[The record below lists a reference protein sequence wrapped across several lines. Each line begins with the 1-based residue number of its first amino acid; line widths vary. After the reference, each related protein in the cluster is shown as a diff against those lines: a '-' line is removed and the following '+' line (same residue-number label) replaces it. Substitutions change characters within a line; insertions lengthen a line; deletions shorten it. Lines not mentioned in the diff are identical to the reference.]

1 MLLPCH
7 RCLTPIAL
15 TSAAVLGSVP
25 IAQAANVIAGPTDAQ
40 FKIANL
46 PDGNYRFCSDRP
58 PSDIERVSGV
68 CFRFQKESDAIN
80 GDYYYPYEGSS
91 ICLTGQVNGN
101 TVSGQ
106 GLERFSIN
114 SAPPDDFDQNAL
126 HNWRQEGFLEIG
138 RGVAVS
144 DRPAEQKAVRY
155 RSALLNLNNFYQ
167 YNAGTV
173 LPPSGC
179 HLPTTRAASPT
190 PDRDHLRRV
199 GESEFYNG
207 EPICLDETSI
217 TAIGDNEYRYQTLV
231 GVPDRLSETEYR
243 LDCENLGMVQVLRSR
258 YYDSDGDLQEVE
270 VVNRAVPAERTE
282 QNFSPSNRRYNANR
296 YICNTYVQ
304 N

>member
-1 MLLPCH
+1 MLLPFH

-15 TSAAVLGSVP
+15 TSAAVLGAVP

-58 PSDIERVSGV
+58 PSDVERVSGV
-68 CFRFQKESDAIN
+68 CFRFQKDGDAIT

-91 ICLTGQVNGN
+91 ICVTGQVNGN
-101 TVSGQ
+101 TISGQ

-114 SAPPDDFDQNAL
+114 SAPPDDFDQNSL
-126 HNWRQEGFLEIG
+126 HDWRQEGFLKIG

-144 DRPAEQKAVRY
+144 DRPADQKAVRY

-173 LPPSGC
+173 LPPSEC
-179 HLPTTRAASPT
+179 NLPTTRAASPT
-190 PDRDHLRRV
+190 PDRDNLRQV
-199 GESEFYNG
+199 GESAFYNG
-207 EPICLDETSI
+207 EPIYLDETSI
-217 TAIGDNEYRYQTLV
+217 TAVGDNEYRYQTLI

-243 LDCENLGMVQVLRSR
+243 LDCDNLDTVQVLRSR

-270 VVNRAVPAERTE
+270 IVNRDVSAEQRD
-282 QNFSPSNRRYNANR
+282 NPSAAPSNQRYNASR
-296 YICNTYVQ
+296 YICNTY
-304 N
+304 